1 MLNKTLKYS
10 LLLATAALSSTAF
23 AESTV
28 SVGYAYS
35 KIEDVKLKG
44 VNAQYRYEWDSPV
57 NLVVSASYLK
67 GDNKL
72 SYTDGYDM
80 YHDEYNIK
88 QFSLLAG
95 PEYKINDFLGVYA
108 LAGFAHSKIEGQQT
122 WVNSTGHTKD
132 FNDSLKETNFAYG
145 VGVKINPIDNVSVN
159 LGYEG
164 TMVDGAKAK
173 GFNIGVGYRF

>member
-10 LLLATAALSSTAF
+10 LLLAVTALSSTAF

-57 NLVVSASYLK
+57 SVVVSASHLK
-67 GDNKL
+67 GDEKWNTGHADVK
-72 SYTDGYDM
+72 YT
-80 YHDEYNIK
+80 
-88 QFSLLAG
+88 SLLAG
-95 PEYKINDFLGVYA
+95 PAYRFNDMVSVYGV
-108 LAGFAHSKIEGQQT
+108 AGFAKSTIDEREYNSRYEVSKT
-122 WVNSTGHTKD
+122 S
-132 FNDSLKETNFAYG
+132 FAYG
-145 VGVKINPIDNVSVN
+145 AGVEVNPVSNLSVH

-164 TMVDGAKAK
+164 TKVGEAKAK